1 MEPMKNPSSPAFTLI
16 ELMVV
21 ISIIALFAS
30 ITFASLTGVR
40 ARAQEATIKS
50 ELKSV
55 KSQAELSYNNT
66 GDYSTA
72 GSAVSA
78 IIDGINTGG
87 GTAAFYTYD
96 NTHYAVSVRLNSNPS
111 KNWSVSDQ
119 ANTITWDTAAD
130 ISSGTL
136 NWSNANIACSNAG
149 GRLPTIEEL
158 KALCDAGGMKSA
170 GGFKNYSP
178 YWSGTENA
186 SAPVDA
192 WYVFTFDCVQNA
204 YLYKTNPGY
213 VRCVR

>member
-1 MEPMKNPSSPAFTLI
+1 MKKNNKRQGFTLI

-21 ISIIALFAS
+21 ISIITLFAS

-119 ANTITWDTAAD
+119 ANPVTWDTADRPNNSWA
-130 ISSGTL
+130 
-136 NWSNANIACSNAG
+136 NAKTDCTNSG
-149 GRLPTIEEL
+149 GRLPTVEEL
-158 KALCDAGGMKSA
+158 EALQNAYGVRGLIA
-170 GGFKNYSP
+170 LGFSGT
-178 YWSGTENA
+178 YWSGTETSTDYAWGVDSVLGQMSNNYKPGA
-186 SAPVDA
+186 SH
-192 WYVFTFDCVQNA
+192 
-204 YLYKTNPGY
+204 